1 MILAVWV
8 LIFSPVLASYYGA
21 RKDLAFKRPVAIL
34 QWMKMLF
41 IVSKRNNC
49 NIYRT
54 EHGDQDIY
62 NTHIDVY
69 NNSETYITKK
79 YIQQS
84 QSSFYKVFY

>member
-1 MILAVWV
+1 MILAVWA

-21 RKDLAFKRPVAIL
+21 RKDLTFKRPVAIL
-34 QWMKMLF
+34 QWMKMIF

-49 NIYRT
+49 NMYRT
-54 EHGDQDIY
+54 EHGEQDIC

-69 NNSETYITKK
+69 NNSETYITKN
-79 YIQQS
+79 YIEQS